1 METIILQEP
10 LSSLSEDSSAYRES
24 LREKTRVSFLPLYVG
39 LCTAFVLPFG
49 LGGVR
54 SLLL

>member
-10 LSSLSEDSSAYRES
+10 LSPLSEGSSAYRES